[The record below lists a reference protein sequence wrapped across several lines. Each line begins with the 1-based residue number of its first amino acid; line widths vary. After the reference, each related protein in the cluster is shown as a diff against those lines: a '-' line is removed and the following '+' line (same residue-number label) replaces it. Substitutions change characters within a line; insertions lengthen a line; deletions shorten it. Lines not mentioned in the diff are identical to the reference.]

1 MRWIDVGSLVFAIVY
16 AGIMSRVRGHNFLS
30 HRTGLDVA
38 KGIAFLPL
46 FLLAVSILHTPLLE
60 ALFESNKLI
69 LSMAGTVALLA
80 LLEDR

>member
-1 MRWIDVGSLVFAIVY
+1 MRWIDTGSLIVAIVY
-16 AGIMSRVRGHNFLS
+16 AWIMSRVKGYNFLS

-46 FLLAVSILHTPLLE
+46 LLLVVSILYAPLLE
-60 ALFESNKLI
+60 ALFESNKVI